1 MQIELD
7 FHSFYNVCQQSKRQ
21 KWKASINL
29 LQNQS
34 VTSPLNN
41 PTTQVPV
48 SVVDWPDNEIAE
60 KWIWFKFGFVLRKF
74 LFPNHI
80 PRFVKT

>member
-1 MQIELD
+1 MKSKYKPATE
-7 FHSFYNVCQQSKRQ
+7 SVCD
-21 KWKASINL
+21 L
-29 LQNQS
+29 
-34 VTSPLNN
+34 PPPNN